1 MKKLSSKALLIIGL
15 IVEFGNPFFL
25 VIIGLMFPHMSGD
38 FAMPI
43 IYFFDCAGVIIL
55 TLSLAK
61 KRLERG
67 TIKAENLLK
76 ALTPAQICLITSM
89 VLLVVGVT
97 IGAIG
102 SQAFGG
108 MLGGIGII
116 GVFVAIILAIVRA
129 VKNRQERKAREPV
142 YKATYT
148 PPTTGVQFN
157 PKEFCERCGA
167 AADKGTLKELNGH
180 KFCSSCMEIMVAA
193 QSSELLK
200 PKAICC
206 GCGNEFEKSK
216 MIFVDDQY
224 ICDCCFRKLYSGST
238 PIADSAEDL

>member
-1 MKKLSSKALLIIGL
+1 MKKISSRALLITGL
-15 IVEFGNPFFL
+15 VVEFGNPIFIA
-25 VIIGLMFPHMSGD
+25 IIALMFPNMSGD

-108 MLGGIGII
+108 MVGGIGII

-129 VKNRQERKAREPV
+129 VKIRQERKAREPV
-142 YKATYT
+142 YKPTYT
-148 PPTTGVQFN
+148 PATTNIQFKL
-157 PKEFCERCGA
+157 KEYCERCGA

-180 KFCSSCMEIMVAA
+180 RFCSSCTEIMAAA

-200 PKAICC
+200 PKAKCC

-216 MIFVDDQY
+216 MIFVDDHY
-224 ICDCCFRKLYSGST
+224 ICNNCFRSRYAGSV
-238 PIADSAEDL
+238 PIDDNTGDL